1 MANGNATA
9 DADLLNLLADTG
21 PLTISNIMQQFS
33 VTRNAVHQRLFR
45 LMSEGLV
52 DRELV
57 RAGRGRPSYRY
68 LLSAK
73 ARKLAGNNFADLAAV
88 LWQEVLGIE
97 DARRRQGAISRIASA
112 LKVLYAGAIR
122 GTTLKSRMESLR
134 ELLEKRRVRCD
145 VDTLGDMATFTLRDC
160 PYPELAELDGT
171 VCQMETMLFS
181 QLLGDEVV
189 LSQCRL
195 DGHACCQFSSN
206 QKQTN
211 RKAELTV

>member
-9 DADLLNLLADTG
+9 DADLLNLLADSG
-21 PLTISNIMQQFS
+21 PLPISNIMQQFS

-68 LLSAK
+68 LLSPK
-73 ARKLAGNNFADLAAV
+73 ARKLAGNNFADLTAV

-97 DARRRQGAISRIASA
+97 DARRRHGAISRIARA
-112 LKVLYAGAIR
+112 LKVLYADAIC

-134 ELLEKRRVRCD
+134 DLLAKRRVRCD
-145 VDTLGDMATFTLRDC
+145 VDTRGDVPTFTLRDC
-160 PYPELAELDGT
+160 PYPELAELDST

-206 QKQTN
+206 QKRTT
-211 RKAELTV
+211 RKAQIAV